1 MAYSFRQRVRGEKAK
16 SNTGPGGHS
25 PTDTVTAHQLRC
37 KAMGLRFRCDR
48 TARQLTRV
56 WTETRFPVESGQRKV
71 VFSSI
76 EDLGQ
81 RLEAAKYVIDPVTL
95 QVVYLAA
102 RMQKPVI
109 VEGPPGCGKTALA
122 QAIAAAGNTVI
133 ERLQCYEGIN
143 EEKAIGK
150 FDSALQKLFLETQG
164 DRLQKDWDAIRN
176 NLHTLDF
183 FVQGPLLRS
192 LLYEKPCV
200 LLIDEVDKVDEG
212 FEALLLEILSEWQIS
227 VPKLGTI
234 KHKAIPF
241 VILTSNEV
249 RRLGD
254 PLRRR
259 SFYLR
264 VEFPTVDREAEIL
277 RVRST
282 TTNPQLRRIIAGLAH
297 ALRGWQM
304 EKPVSIAEMLELAQ
318 ALEILGLE
326 DITPEMRD
334 ILLPLLAKTESDRK
348 RLLLRDGFASLVH
361 DSHQYAGEVPEN
373 SLERELSEVTAR

>member
-1 MAYSFRQRVRGEKAK
+1 
-16 SNTGPGGHS
+16 
-25 PTDTVTAHQLRC
+25 
-37 KAMGLRFRCDR
+37 
-48 TARQLTRV
+48 
-56 WTETRFPVESGQRKV
+56 

-81 RLEAAKYVIDPVTL
+81 RLGKAKYVIDDVTL
-95 QVVYLAA
+95 QVVYLAS

-122 QAIAAAGNTVI
+122 QAIASAGDTVI

-150 FDSALQKLFLETQG
+150 FDGALQKLFLETQG
-164 DRLQKDWDAIRN
+164 DRLQKDWDAIRS

-192 LLYEKPCV
+192 LLYERPCV

-264 VEFPTVDREAEIL
+264 VEFPPVEREADIL

-282 TTNPQLRRIIAGLAH
+282 TTNPRLRRIIAGLAH

-318 ALEILGLE
+318 ALEILGFE
-326 DITPEMRD
+326 GITPEMRD
-334 ILLPLLAKTESDRK
+334 ILLPLVAKTESDRK

-361 DSHQYAGEVPEN
+361 DAHEYAAEVSQD
-373 SLERELSEVTAR
+373 SLARELSDLIAAP

>member
-1 MAYSFRQRVRGEKAK
+1 VRFGKNGAL
-16 SNTGPGGHS
+16 HS
-25 PTDTVTAHQLRC
+25 HRL
-37 KAMGLRFRCDR
+37 
-48 TARQLTRV
+48 
-56 WTETRFPVESGQRKV
+56 ESSKRKT
-71 VFSSI
+71 VFSSLD
-76 EDLGQ
+76 ELGS
-81 RLEAAKYVIDPVTL
+81 RLDAARYVIDPVTL

-102 RMQKPVI
+102 RMQKPII

-122 QAIAAAGNTVI
+122 QAIAAAGETVI

-150 FDSALQKLFLETQG
+150 FDSALQKLFLETQA
-164 DRLQKDWDAIRN
+164 DRLQRDWDAIRN
-176 NLHTLDF
+176 SLHTLDF

-192 LLYEKPCV
+192 LLYEKSCV

-234 KHKAIPF
+234 KHKTIPF

-264 VEFPTVDREAEIL
+264 VEFPTVNREVEIL
-277 RVRST
+277 SVRST
-282 TTNPQLRRIIAGLAH
+282 TTNVGLRRIIAGLAH

-318 ALEILGLE
+318 ALEILGLY
-326 DITPEMRD
+326 DVTPGMRD
-334 ILLPLLAKTESDRK
+334 ILLPLVAKTDADRK
-348 RLLLRDGFASLVH
+348 RLLLRDGFASLVY
-361 DSHQYAGEVPEN
+361 DSHRYATDFSGDLKEAF
-373 SLERELSEVTAR
+373 SGGS

>member
-1 MAYSFRQRVRGEKAK
+1 
-16 SNTGPGGHS
+16 
-25 PTDTVTAHQLRC
+25 
-37 KAMGLRFRCDR
+37 MG
-48 TARQLTRV
+48 Q
-56 WTETRFPVESGQRKV
+56 
-71 VFSSI
+71 
-76 EDLGQ
+76 
-81 RLEAAKYVIDPVTL
+81 AKYVIDAVTL
-95 QVVYLAA
+95 QVVYLAS

-122 QAIAAAGNTVI
+122 QAIASAGNTVI

-150 FDSALQKLFLETQG
+150 FDGALQKLFLETQG
-164 DRLQKDWDAIRN
+164 DRLQKDWDAIRA

-192 LLYEKPCV
+192 LLYERPCV

-264 VEFPTVDREAEIL
+264 VEFPAVDREAEIL

-282 TTNPQLRRIIAGLAH
+282 TTNPRLRRIIAGLAH

-334 ILLPLLAKTESDRK
+334 ILLPLVAKTESDRK

-361 DSHQYAGEVPEN
+361 DAHQYATEVSQD
-373 SLERELSEVTAR
+373 SLDRELSDLMPAR

>member
-1 MAYSFRQRVRGEKAK
+1 M
-16 SNTGPGGHS
+16 
-25 PTDTVTAHQLRC
+25 
-37 KAMGLRFRCDR
+37 
-48 TARQLTRV
+48 
-56 WTETRFPVESGQRKV
+56 
-71 VFSSI
+71 FSSI

-81 RLEAAKYVIDPVTL
+81 RLEAAKYVMDPVTL

-150 FDSALQKLFLETQG
+150 FDGALQKLFLETQG
-164 DRLQKDWDAIRN
+164 DRLEKDWDAIRN

-241 VILTSNEV
+241 VILTGAWATRCDAAVSICGWSSRPSIARLKFCAFAV
-249 RRLGD
+249 RPRIPSYGGSSPAWHMHYAGGRWRSRFRL
-254 PLRRR
+254 PRCSSWRRR
-259 SFYLR
+259 WRFSGLKTSRRRCETFFCPCWPRPSRIGNGSYCGTASRLSCTIR
-264 VEFPTVDREAEIL
+264 
-277 RVRST
+277 
-282 TTNPQLRRIIAGLAH
+282 TNMPGKFRRIRWNGSC
-297 ALRGWQM
+297 R
-304 EKPVSIAEMLELAQ
+304 
-318 ALEILGLE
+318 
-326 DITPEMRD
+326 R
-334 ILLPLLAKTESDRK
+334 
-348 RLLLRDGFASLVH
+348 
-361 DSHQYAGEVPEN
+361 
-373 SLERELSEVTAR
+373 

>member
-1 MAYSFRQRVRGEKAK
+1 MRGRAAPK
-16 SNTGPGGHS
+16 
-25 PTDTVTAHQLRC
+25 L
-37 KAMGLRFRCDR
+37 
-48 TARQLTRV
+48 
-56 WTETRFPVESGQRKV
+56 WTEVRFPIESGQRKP
-71 VFSSI
+71 VFSSL

-109 VEGPPGCGKTALA
+109 VEGPPSCGKTALA
-122 QAIAAAGNTVI
+122 QAIATAGNTVI

-150 FDSALQKLFLETQG
+150 FDGALQKLFLETQG

-192 LLYEKPCV
+192 LLSERPCV

-361 DSHQYAGEVPEN
+361 DSHQYAGEVPGN
-373 SLERELSEVTAR
+373 VLEREPS

>member
-1 MAYSFRQRVRGEKAK
+1 M
-16 SNTGPGGHS
+16 
-25 PTDTVTAHQLRC
+25 
-37 KAMGLRFRCDR
+37 
-48 TARQLTRV
+48 
-56 WTETRFPVESGQRKV
+56 
-71 VFSSI
+71 FSSI
-76 EDLGQ
+76 DDLGH
-81 RLEAAKYVIDPVTL
+81 RLETAKYVTDPVTL

-102 RMQKPVI
+102 RMQKPII

-122 QAIAAAGNTVI
+122 QAIAAAGNTVV
-133 ERLQCYEGIN
+133 ERLQCYEGID

-150 FDSALQKLFLETQG
+150 FDTALQKLFLDTQAG
-164 DRLQKDWDAIRN
+164 QLQRDWDALRGA
-176 NLHTLDF
+176 LHTLDF

-192 LLYEKPCV
+192 LRYEKPCV

-227 VPKLGTI
+227 IPKLGTI
-234 KHKAIPF
+234 KHTTIPF
-241 VILTSNEV
+241 AILTSNEV

-264 VEFPTVDREAEIL
+264 VEFPTVAREAEIL
-277 RVRST
+277 QVRST
-282 TTNPQLRRIIAGLAH
+282 TTSASLRRLLAGLAH

-318 ALEILGLE
+318 ALEILGWD

-334 ILLPLLAKTESDRK
+334 ILLPLVAKTESDRK

-361 DSHQYAGEVPEN
+361 DSHRYAEEVGEDRPETEM
-373 SLERELSEVTAR
+373 LGVTAKR

>member
-1 MAYSFRQRVRGEKAK
+1 MFA
-16 SNTGPGGHS
+16 
-25 PTDTVTAHQLRC
+25 
-37 KAMGLRFRCDR
+37 
-48 TARQLTRV
+48 
-56 WTETRFPVESGQRKV
+56 
-71 VFSSI
+71 SI
-76 EDLGQ
+76 EDLAE
-81 RLEAAKYVIDPVTL
+81 RLNAAKYVIDPVTL

-150 FDSALQKLFLETQG
+150 FDNALQKLFLDTQA
-164 DRLQKDWDAIRN
+164 DRIEKDWAAIRSS
-176 NLHTLDF
+176 LHTLDF

-192 LLYEKPCV
+192 LLYDKPCV

-227 VPKLGTI
+227 VPKLGTV
-234 KHKAIPF
+234 KHTTVPF
-241 VILTSNEV
+241 VLLTSNEV

-264 VEFPTVDREAEIL
+264 VEFPTVERETEIL

-282 TTNPQLRRIIAGLAH
+282 TANPALRRLIAGLAQ

-318 ALEILGLE
+318 ALELLGFE

-334 ILLPLLAKTESDRK
+334 ILLPLVAKTESDRK

-361 DSHQYAGEVPEN
+361 DSHQYAGRIHVNPEE
-373 SLERELSEVTAR
+373 SGLLEGSTTW

>member
-1 MAYSFRQRVRGEKAK
+1 LW
-16 SNTGPGGHS
+16 SNAFAP
-25 PTDTVTAHQLRC
+25 DN
-37 KAMGLRFRCDR
+37 R
-48 TARQLTRV
+48 T
-56 WTETRFPVESGQRKV
+56 
-71 VFSSI
+71 VFSSFD
-76 EDLGQ
+76 ELGKH
-81 RLEAAKYVIDPVTL
+81 LEAAKYVIDPVTL

-102 RMQKPVI
+102 RLRKPII

-122 QAIAAAGNTVI
+122 QAIAAAGDTVI

-150 FDSALQKLFLETQG
+150 FDSALQKLFLETQA
-164 DRLQKDWDAIRN
+164 DHLQKDWNAIRMT
-176 NLHTLDF
+176 LHTLDF

-227 VPKLGTI
+227 IPRLGTI
-234 KHKAIPF
+234 KHRTIPF

-254 PLRRR
+254 ALRRR

-264 VEFPTVDREAEIL
+264 VEFPTVAREAEIL
-277 RVRST
+277 SVRST
-282 TTNPQLRRIIAGLAH
+282 TTNPTLWCVIAGLAH

-304 EKPVSIAEMLELAQ
+304 EKPVSIAEMLEVAQ

-326 DITPEMRD
+326 DITPQMRD
-334 ILLPLLAKTESDRK
+334 VLLPLVAKTEADRR
-348 RLLLRDGFASLVH
+348 RLLLRDGFASLVYDAH
-361 DSHQYAGEVPEN
+361 RYAAEASEEPKAVSGVAADS
-373 SLERELSEVTAR
+373 

>member
-1 MAYSFRQRVRGEKAK
+1 
-16 SNTGPGGHS
+16 
-25 PTDTVTAHQLRC
+25 
-37 KAMGLRFRCDR
+37 
-48 TARQLTRV
+48 
-56 WTETRFPVESGQRKV
+56 

-76 EDLGQ
+76 EELGA
-81 RLEAAKYVIDPVTL
+81 RLAAAKYIIDPVTL
-95 QVVYLAA
+95 QVVFLAA
-102 RMQKPVI
+102 RMHKPVI
-109 VEGPPGCGKTALA
+109 VEGPPGRGKTALA
-122 QAIAAAGNTVI
+122 QAVAAAAETVI
-133 ERLQCYEGIN
+133 ERLQCYDGIN
-143 EEKAIGK
+143 EEKAIGR
-150 FDSALQKLFLETQG
+150 FDTALQRLFLETQA
-164 DRLQKDWDAIRN
+164 DRLEKDWEAIRG

-192 LLYEKPCV
+192 LLYDRPCV

-234 KHKAIPF
+234 RHRTIPF

-264 VEFPTVDREAEIL
+264 MEFPTVDREAEIL
-277 RVRST
+277 HARST
-282 TTNPQLRRIIAGLAH
+282 STNPALRRTIAGLAH

-318 ALEILGLE
+318 ALEILGFE
-326 DITPEMRD
+326 EITPEMRD
-334 ILLPLLAKTESDRK
+334 VLLPLVAKTDSDRK
-348 RLLLRDGFASLVH
+348 RLLLRDGFASLVF
-361 DSHQYAGEVPEN
+361 DSHRYAAGAVE
-373 SLERELSEVTAR
+373 A